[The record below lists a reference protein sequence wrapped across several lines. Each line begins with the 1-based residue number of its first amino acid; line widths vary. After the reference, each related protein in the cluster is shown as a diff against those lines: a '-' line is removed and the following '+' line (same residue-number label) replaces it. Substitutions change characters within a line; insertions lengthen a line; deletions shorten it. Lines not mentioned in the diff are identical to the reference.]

1 MADFKLTNE
10 EDTAAIELAIKTA
23 RRMLRKRDIDPSAIV
38 GLEDGIAE
46 MIQLGAD
53 VEVEDQS
60 EMEI

>member
-10 EDTAAIELAIKTA
+10 EDTAAIELAIKAA
-23 RRMLRKRDIDPSAIV
+23 RRMLRKRDIDPPDIV

-46 MIQLGAD
+46 MIYLGAD

>member
-23 RRMLRKRDIDPSAIV
+23 RRMLRKRDIDPSDIV

-46 MIQLGAD
+46 MIHLGAD
-53 VEVEDQS
+53 VELEDQS